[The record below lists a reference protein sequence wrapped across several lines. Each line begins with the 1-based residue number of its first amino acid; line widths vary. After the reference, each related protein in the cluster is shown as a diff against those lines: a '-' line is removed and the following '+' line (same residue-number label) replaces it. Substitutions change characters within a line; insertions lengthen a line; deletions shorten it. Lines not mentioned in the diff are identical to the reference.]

1 MLCAALLL
9 SALLFSHY
17 PLFTFIIYFCQSS
30 LWVSLS
36 WRMCVFFFPW
46 CFFFSSLPHLS
57 YFFAVL
63 IHSMSVFHLENFIK
77 GERGSRGEA
86 GEKFFLYF
94 CWCITVVVWG
104 GNQPSTTT
112 ANMLL
117 RKKEFSQFRWT
128 HNILL
133 CSVSSAFL
141 DFLVLLSF
149 CCP

>member
-1 MLCAALLL
+1 MCCTSSVCTLVLPLPPLYLHNLLL
-9 SALLFSHY
+9 SV
-17 PLFTFIIYFCQSS
+17 IS
-30 LWVSLS
+30 LGFFVLTYVCIFLSLIS
-36 WRMCVFFFPW
+36 
-46 CFFFSSLPHLS
+46 FFSSLPHLS